1 MIEYIIIAHIGGVGI
16 GYFIGRSLERLS
28 WDRNM
33 DKTKLNNLIDNG
45 LRKWDKN
52 LVIGSD
58 EEWIGYMIY

>member
-45 LRKWDKN
+45 LRK
-52 LVIGSD
+52 
-58 EEWIGYMIY
+58 